1 MCELRSHLHPAVAA
15 GRNGPLPLQRVRPV
29 PQDERPEPTPY
40 QAKAQTGESMSPP
53 ELFQFPS
60 HVRKRAK

>member
-29 PQDERPEPTPY
+29 PQDERPEPAPY

-53 ELFQFPS
+53 EFFQSPI
-60 HVRKRAK
+60 HVKKRAT